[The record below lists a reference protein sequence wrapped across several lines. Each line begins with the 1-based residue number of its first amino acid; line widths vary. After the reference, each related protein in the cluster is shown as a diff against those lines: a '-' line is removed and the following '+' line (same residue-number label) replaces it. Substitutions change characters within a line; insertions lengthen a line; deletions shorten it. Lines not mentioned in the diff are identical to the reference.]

1 MASIL
6 KVNTIQDATNSN
18 TAMTV
23 DSSGRV
29 TYPSRPF
36 ISFQGSS
43 DANVNIGNDE
53 MFGAT
58 NDGQTAF
65 TTSGSL
71 GQGIR
76 GITYNSA
83 TGIFT
88 VPVGGF
94 YHVGFTFYFNQASD
108 INTRVQMYV
117 DGTLHAMGHAQM
129 PYGNISLNHALVLS
143 ANDQL
148 RFQNDSGDAR
158 TIYEGAAHQ
167 FGYIYLIG

>member
-18 TAMTV
+18 TAISV

-36 ISFQGSS
+36 ISFQGTN
-43 DANVNIGNDE
+43 DNNVSIGDDE

-58 NDGQTAF
+58 NDGQAAF
-65 TTSGSL
+65 TTSGTL
-71 GQGIR
+71 GSGIA

-94 YHVGFTFYFNQASD
+94 YHIGFTFYFNSASAE
-108 INTRVQMYV
+108 NTRVQMYV
-117 DGTLHAMGHAQM
+117 DGVLHAMGHGIQE
-129 PYGNISLNHALVLS
+129 YGNISLNHALTLS
-143 ANDQL
+143 ANDEI
-148 RFQNDSGDAR
+148 RFQNDSGGAR
-158 TIYEGAAHQ
+158 TIYEGPAHT